1 MAFATN
7 NDLYDYAPEVFD
19 TGVSDW
25 TTELARAETD
35 VANMVQ
41 VRWYNNHYNRKDYS
55 KAKLTD
61 SQWTRSTVYRA
72 LANHIMPKLST
83 FRPEMDPF
91 QNQIAFY
98 KERFEEEIDL
108 QFALGIEYDEDGDGN
123 IDADS
128 EVHEYKQD
136 RLYR

>member
-7 NDLYDYAPEVFD
+7 EDLYEYAPEVFD
-19 TGVSDW
+19 QGVDDW

-41 VRWYNNHYNRKDYS
+41 VRWYNNHYNRGDYDKS
-55 KAKLTD
+55 LLTE

-83 FRPEMDPF
+83 FREAGDPF
-91 QNQIAFY
+91 LNQIGFY

-108 QFALGIEYDEDGDGN
+108 QFSLGIQYDRNDDGTV
-123 IDADS
+123 ADE
-128 EVHEYKQD
+128 EVHEYAQN